1 MFVAYSK
8 SGNLTVKKYTI
19 SWGYSVAC
27 SFLLQV
33 MKHNLKNNYM
43 LSQDNILFTFNV
55 PSVIWTEYC
64 IYKFNIHGSVHRN
77 MTH

>member
-27 SFLLQV
+27 SFRLFV
-33 MKHNLKNNYM
+33 MKHSLKNNYT
-43 LSQDNILFTFNV
+43 LSHGSILFTCNDQSLMF
-55 PSVIWTEYC
+55 
-64 IYKFNIHGSVHRN
+64 
-77 MTH
+77 